1 MLNLKPNQLTRTR
14 AWIGLVSA
22 TLFALTVAP
31 QPVLSQ
37 GVFPDPM
44 FIVEKFSLRGVIP
57 TATDDGA
64 GNSGANPAVTVPVIR
79 SSSVVSGASITFKLG
94 NGVGTFPLPYGPTSP
109 SIFDNSSPSFPG
121 GGFCAT
127 KYGSATFT
135 MPDQYMIN
143 RHERVDSSIVMTLS
157 GIGCSDGITGLD
169 GLTWIITGGTGRFVG
184 AVGAGRMSYAWG
196 PATGTA
202 AAASILD
209 LDGTIRV
216 RLNLGQ

>member
-1 MLNLKPNQLTRTR
+1 MLNLKPNQLTPR

-22 TLFALTVAP
+22 TLFALTVTP

-37 GVFPDPM
+37 TVLPDPI
-44 FIVEKFSLRGVIP
+44 FRVEKFSLRGAIL

-64 GNSGANPAVTVPVIR
+64 GNSGANPAVTVPVMG
-79 SSSVVSGASITFKLG
+79 SSSVGAGASITFRLG
-94 NGVGTFPLPYGPTSP
+94 NGAGTFPLPFGPTFP

-135 MPDQYMIN
+135 MPDQYRIN
-143 RHERVDSSIVMTLS
+143 VHERVDSSIVMTLS

-169 GLTWIITGGTGRFVG
+169 GLTWIVTGGTGRFVG
-184 AVGAGRMSYAWG
+184 VVGAGRMSYAWG

-202 AAASILD
+202 PAASILD

-216 RLNLGQ
+216 RRN